1 MDRPKPKPLDQLI
14 RKLDSQARFVSQVAE
29 HRYLPPVAPAYAE
42 LAIHAS
48 LQEVLN
54 KTGIQRLWSHQQ
66 EAIEAIRRGENVV
79 VMTPTASG
87 KTLIY
92 NLPVLE
98 ALLEDPDAKA
108 LYVFPLKGLEQDQAE
123 DLNGC
128 LAALPFNGFTA
139 RTMNWPSFS
148 NLAFSFRARPAIT
161 ASGMVFLLL
170 IHGND
175 RRASAR
181 RCRALRLPIITAL
194 REL

>member
-14 RKLDSQARFVSQVAE
+14 QKLKSQVRFVSQVAE
-29 HRYLPPVAPAYAE
+29 NRYLPPVAPAYAE
-42 LAIHAS
+42 LAVHAS

-66 EAIEAIRRGENVV
+66 EAIRRGENVV

-98 ALLEDPDAKA
+98 ALLEDPEAKA
-108 LYVFPLKGLEQDQAE
+108 LYVFPLKGLEQDQTE

-139 RTMNWPSFS
+139 GILNWTSFS
-148 NLAFSFRARPAIT
+148 YLAFSLRVRPAII
-161 ASGMVFLLL
+161 ASGMVSSPLMGMIGGLPP
-170 IHGND
+170 
-175 RRASAR
+175 AV
-181 RCRALRLPIITAL
+181 RALRLPIITAL